1 MLPWPKGRSS
11 TAVHIAHNVIR
22 KLSAYN
28 MSFFKS
34 DPALSL
40 HNLANRLS
48 EIGRREV
55 ALKRVQE
62 AVVMYRELAEPNASA
77 FTPDLARSLHNLSI
91 HLSEL
96 GRKDETLER
105 IEEAVPT
112 FRELTEKTQAPSHL
126 NS

>member
-1 MLPWPKGRSS
+1 MLPWPKRRSS
-11 TAVHIAHNVIR
+11 TAVHIAHNVSR

-55 ALKRVQE
+55 ALERVQE
-62 AVVMYRELAEPNASA
+62 AVSPMR
-77 FTPDLARSLHNLSI
+77 
-91 HLSEL
+91 
-96 GRKDETLER
+96 
-105 IEEAVPT
+105 
-112 FRELTEKTQAPSHL
+112 APSL
-126 NS
+126 PILRARCTIYLFT